1 MEFALAAVEADVL
14 ARLDDEQ
21 RAALYALL
29 HQATAGAGDP
39 CRDDTPPDC

>member
-29 HQATAGAGDP
+29 HQATAGSGDP